1 MVHVFQVKFMDP
13 LLQEEREVRAGRM
26 ECTMQ
31 NLADSLTTRTSRPLA
46 AAVADGNSD
55 QLQQDSEQLSSFMV
69 YNMRRKVN
77 WGEVTSLV
85 PWLLGCLS
93 SLSLQLAV
101 GRSSQLR
108 TPDDLQQVCFST
120 NIVDILPSSIACVV
134 YHSLAAWSV
143 GTICLDG
150 SRWLQQPLII
160 HE

>member
-1 MVHVFQVKFMDP
+1 MDP

-55 QLQQDSEQLSSFMV
+55 QQQQDSEQLSSFMV

-77 WGEVTSLV
+77 WGLATSLV

-101 GRSSQLR
+101 CRSSQLR
-108 TPDDLQQVCFST
+108 TTDDLQQVGTST
-120 NIVDILPSSIACVV
+120 NIVLAILPSVIACVV
-134 YHSLAAWSV
+134 CH
-143 GTICLDG
+143 
-150 SRWLQQPLII
+150 
-160 HE
+160 